1 MLLNLCVCGR
11 GWWAGGDT
19 GGIFLRAIGFRGSPS
34 AVVGDV
40 TGRILRDKVS
50 GFTGSIITGSAVMGE
65 WVMTLDTGGILR
77 VT

>member
-1 MLLNLCVCGR
+1 M
-11 GWWAGGDT
+11 
-19 GGIFLRAIGFRGSPS
+19 IGFRGSP
-34 AVVGDV
+34 ALLFVGDV

-50 GFTGSIITGSAVMGE
+50 GFTGSIITGSAIMGE